1 MIINVTTFDLL
12 LRKHGMTQAALARRA
27 RLGTKTIGRVR
38 RGEELR
44 ISNAEKIASVLN
56 VSIEELQ
63 LPPSEELKEQ
73 AGKKSGLSRL
83 VADLGSEVRNALTLT
98 CLRYRIPEQDILA
111 AAPYFFSLL
120 AEKSLKQRRD
130 KLDAWRDAALAAVEA
145 GPQGHFWSSG
155 LGSVASIAD
164 DIWQIYYEAL
174 ESIEKRD
181 LSGGFTGFHP
191 QRPTHENPGNPFY
204 SMLEDLAGKCGHD
217 LNYEGFEG
225 GDFVPTFYEPH
236 QETIDDFL
244 DPEGEHEYCEPD
256 HEAILLILSGNI
268 TLADMPKELLE
279 SGSGADRRAWVSSHP
294 NYRPYF
300 GGSDNADDD
309 VDADDLQLGNNAEI
323 GGSNA

>member
-38 RGEELR
+38 RGAELR
-44 ISNAEKIASVLN
+44 ISNAEKIAAVFN
-56 VSIEELQ
+56 ISIEELQ
-63 LPPSEELKEQ
+63 FPPSEELREQ

-83 VADLGSEVRNALTLT
+83 VADLSSEVRNAITLT
-98 CLRYRIPEQDILA
+98 SLRYKLPEQDILE
-111 AAPYFFSLL
+111 AAPYFFTIL
-120 AEKSLKQRRD
+120 AELSLKQRRE

-181 LSGGFTGFHP
+181 LSGGFTGLHP

-217 LNYEGFEG
+217 LSFEGFEG
-225 GDFVPTFYEPH
+225 GGFVPLFSEAH
-236 QETIDDFL
+236 HETVDEFF
-244 DPEGEHEYCEPD
+244 DPEGEHAYLEPD
-256 HEAILLILSGNI
+256 EDACLLIFRGDI
-268 TLADMPKELLE
+268 PLADMPKELLE
-279 SGSGADRRAWVSSHP
+279 SGSGPDRRAWVSSHP
-294 NYRPYF
+294 DYRPYF
-300 GGSDNADDD
+300 GGLDNTDDD
-309 VDADDLQLGNNAEI
+309 VAADDLQLGNNAEN
-323 GGSNA
+323 GDSNA